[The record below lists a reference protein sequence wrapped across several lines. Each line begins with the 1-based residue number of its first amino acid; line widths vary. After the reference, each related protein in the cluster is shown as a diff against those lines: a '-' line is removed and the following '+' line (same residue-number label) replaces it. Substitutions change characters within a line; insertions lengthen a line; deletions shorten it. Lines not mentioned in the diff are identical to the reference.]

1 MKRFEIKVYQKDW
14 TFKNTIRENKL
25 MSDISFDMQKNWWQW
40 QLNLTLNE
48 SYNYSLIVKSDF
60 IKIFLYDKNFTN
72 WQLIYTWIVE
82 EIYRNYK
89 ESENTVEIV
98 CRWLASLLTRV
109 FYNQTWYTFSKTDTA
124 SNILKS
130 IITYFNTIYTWNWL
144 NNWWIVDT
152 VWNVTISFD
161 YTTCFDAIDNVVEL
175 TNSFWNI
182 WPDWT
187 VYFNTTWTT
196 HWLNAWYN
204 VQSIDIQEDSSEIIN
219 KVIVNYNW
227 WTYTTQDNTSITA
240 NWLFE
245 AVYDKTDLNLASA
258 TSFATEVL
266 SNNQTKQK
274 VQIEINNKFIF
285 ENLKVWDTIKVRN
298 IDYLIQSTIEKINYN
313 TNICTVYLDAYD
325 SLWKILISK

>member
-1 MKRFEIKVYQKDW
+1 MKRFEIKVYQRDW
-14 TFKNTIRENKL
+14 TFKNTIRENKIL
-25 MSDISFDMQKNWWQW
+25 SDISFDMQKNWWQW
-40 QLNLTLNE
+40 ELNLTLNE
-48 SYNYSLIVKSDF
+48 DFNYSLIVKSDF
-60 IKIFLYDKNFTN
+60 IKVFLYDENFTN

-89 ESENTVEIV
+89 ESENTVELV

-109 FYNQTWYTFSKTDTA
+109 YYNQTWYTFTKTDTA

-130 IITYFNTIYTWNWL
+130 IITYFNTVYTWNWL
-144 NNWWIVDT
+144 NNWWIVNT
-152 VWNVTISFD
+152 VWNVTIDFD
-161 YTTCFDAIDNVVEL
+161 YTTCFDAVNNVVEL
-175 TNSFWNI
+175 TNSFWSI

-187 VYFNTTWTT
+187 VYFNSTWNL
-196 HWLNAWYN
+196 HKLNAGYN
-204 VQSIDIQEDSSEIIN
+204 VQSIDIQEDSSEIVN

-227 WTYTTQDNTSITA
+227 WTYTTQDNASITA

-245 AVYDKTDLNLASA
+245 KVYDKTNLNLASA
-258 TSFATEVL
+258 TSFANEVL

-325 SLWKILISK
+325 SLWKILINK